1 MWQPKNIRL
10 EAPDCGIKSA
20 PPPSAPIAVI
30 IVNWN
35 TEKLLE
41 RCLAALKQQ
50 TLLPQQIVVIDNASQ
65 KNALFELAQRY
76 PNVQFIRSEKNIGF
90 AAANN

>member
-1 MWQPKNIRL
+1 M
-10 EAPDCGIKSA
+10 

-30 IVNWN
+30 IVNWH

-41 RCLAALKQQ
+41 HCLAALAQQ

-65 KNALFELAQRY
+65 SNALLELEQDY
-76 PNVQFIRSEKNIGF
+76 PNVQFIRAVFLLWRGY
-90 AAANN
+90 